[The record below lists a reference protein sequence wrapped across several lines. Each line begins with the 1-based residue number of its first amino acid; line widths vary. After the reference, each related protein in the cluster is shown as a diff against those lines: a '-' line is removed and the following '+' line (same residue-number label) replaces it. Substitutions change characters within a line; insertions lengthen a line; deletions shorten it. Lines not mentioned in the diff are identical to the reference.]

1 MGGYNRMTGMPYY
14 EFFWTDEMIEHLAG
28 HGVSP
33 EDFETV
39 VSNPESRDRSRATKR
54 PCCFGETA
62 DGRYLYCVYE
72 MLDDITVI
80 PVTAYEI
87 PPPRE

>member
-1 MGGYNRMTGMPYY
+1 MPYY
-14 EFFWTDEMIEHLAG
+14 DFFWTDEIVDHLAE

-39 VSNPESRDRSRATKR
+39 VSSPEFRDKSRATGR
-54 PCCFGETA
+54 PCCFGETS

-72 MLDDITVI
+72 MLDEVTVI
-80 PVTAYEI
+80 PVTAYEV
-87 PPPRE
+87 PPSKK